1 MKSLHEEQPEIWV
14 HLLAGC
20 DAGLWQQVFFGIEE
34 EGIPFQ
40 LKQIEATAINDA
52 AYLAAQQ
59 SPLLV
64 GLACDQEQMVIHYK
78 NLLPATPLF
87 QLSKPLTQ
95 SVDVLRSL
103 GNNAAR
109 LVKGLPFKPL

>member
-1 MKSLHEEQPEIWV
+1 MKSLHEEQPVIIV
-14 HLLAGC
+14 HTLAEGEQ
-20 DAGLWQQVFFGIEE
+20 GLWQQVFYGIEE

-40 LKQIEATAINDA
+40 LKPITGSDVTDA

-64 GLACDQEQMVIHYK
+64 GLACDREQLVIHYK

>member
-1 MKSLHEEQPEIWV
+1 MKSLHEEQPVIWV
-14 HLLAGC
+14 HLLAEC

-40 LKQIEATAINDA
+40 LKPLTGADVREA

-64 GLACDQEQMVIHYK
+64 GLACDQEQIVIHYK

-95 SVDVLRSL
+95 SVDALRSL